1 MKKIDEKIIRFIKD
15 YNLINRGDKILVAL
29 SGGPDSTFLLNFLL
43 RYRRKYKIEVGAM
56 HVNHMIRG
64 QAADNDEI
72 FCRELCVQ
80 LKIKYHSVKRNVPSL
95 AKRQKVS
102 VEEAARNL
110 RYEELEKV
118 RKKIGYDKIA
128 TAHNC
133 SDNAET
139 ILLNL
144 IKGTG
149 LKGLAGIP
157 IERGNIIRPILPI
170 AKRDIFEFLKS
181 NNVKYL
187 TDESNLSNIY
197 ERNLI
202 RNEILTLIR
211 KCLNPKIDQ
220 TLFKSSLILRNQAAV
235 LSSVTKMFSEL
246 ILIKKK
252 DKLEIIIDKMFPI
265 EKNIWSDIIK
275 YSVDRHFKTQISF
288 NDCNKIISL
297 IPNQAGK
304 SVNITNNLLAV
315 RDRDRVLVYPKKT
328 EKKENYLEIKVGES
342 QKIDHKKIFVG
353 FVKKDSVK
361 YSTNRNIEFI
371 DYHKVRN
378 KFILRPW
385 KDGDRFYPLG
395 LRGSKKV
402 SDFLNDQKVSVFEK
416 RKQFVLVNKNKI
428 VWVIGH
434 RLDDRFKVTDKTR
447 KVLQLCLK

>member
-315 RDRDRVLVYPKKT
+315 RDRDRFLVYPKKT
-328 EKKENYLEIKVGES
+328 EKKRKLFRNQSWRITEN
-342 QKIDHKKIFVG
+342 
-353 FVKKDSVK
+353 
-361 YSTNRNIEFI
+361 
-371 DYHKVRN
+371 
-378 KFILRPW
+378 
-385 KDGDRFYPLG
+385 
-395 LRGSKKV
+395 
-402 SDFLNDQKVSVFEK
+402 
-416 RKQFVLVNKNKI
+416 
-428 VWVIGH
+428 
-434 RLDDRFKVTDKTR
+434 
-447 KVLQLCLK
+447 